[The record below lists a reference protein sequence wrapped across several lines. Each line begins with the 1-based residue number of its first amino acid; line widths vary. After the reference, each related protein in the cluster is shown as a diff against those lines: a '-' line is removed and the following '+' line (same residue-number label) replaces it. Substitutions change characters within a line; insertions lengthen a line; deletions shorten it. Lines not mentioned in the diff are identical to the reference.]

1 MCTLEIFL
9 TPITIVPI
17 SALFTISTIQ
27 SILIIVEH
35 YFYFKR
41 TLIIFYAKALFLWQS
56 VMNFGMNC
64 DGITVTE
71 LILGFEI

>member
-1 MCTLEIFL
+1 MCTLVIFL

-27 SILIIVEH
+27 SILIIVKH

-41 TLIIFYAKALFLWQS
+41 TLIIFYAKALFFWQS
-56 VMNFGMNC
+56 VMNFGINC